1 MNSFGMIVV
10 CEIKAVMIK
19 HLQDGAMEEEND
31 ELNEIQ
37 QDITVFLLNADDVGQ
52 RKRSLRIYP
61 TIR

>member
-1 MNSFGMIVV
+1 MM
-10 CEIKAVMIK
+10 K

-37 QDITVFLLNADDVGQ
+37 QDVTVFLLNANDVGQ
-52 RKRSLRIYP
+52 CKRSLCIYP